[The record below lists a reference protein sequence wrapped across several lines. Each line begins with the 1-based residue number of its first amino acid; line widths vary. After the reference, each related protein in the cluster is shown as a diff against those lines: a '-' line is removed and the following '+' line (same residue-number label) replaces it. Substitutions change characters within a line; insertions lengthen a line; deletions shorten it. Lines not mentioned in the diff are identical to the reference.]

1 MLARGGSL
9 ALKNPAKGTK
19 LDELLWNWARFM
31 FSGGNSQF
39 VVVSRS
45 VGQGYTHTDRDAA
58 YDALDARLYKAV
70 DAAVADLP
78 EFERAS
84 IYTAY
89 LGTRWRWSTQALN
102 ETLSSALSTLRAALM
117 KRHIVVD

>member
-31 FSGGNSQF
+31 FSSGNPQF
-39 VVVSRS
+39 TVASRS
-45 VGQGYTHTDRDAA
+45 VGQGYTHTDTDAA

-70 DAAVADLP
+70 DAAVNDLP
-78 EFERAS
+78 ERERAV
-84 IYTAY
+84 IYTVY
-89 LGTRWRWSTQALN
+89 LGQRWRWSTQEAN
-102 ETLSSALSTLRAALM
+102 AALSSALSMLKASLL